1 MPIDRDVADA
11 LYQIKFDAFV
21 CAAFVALSPSLQ
33 FIPNWHINAI
43 CYAIEQMVRGE
54 RENFLVVN
62 LPPRTLKSFILSVCL
77 PAWLLGRNPGE
88 HIVCASYSCG
98 LADKFSRDCR
108 DLMDT
113 PFYKR
118 VFPHTRLNP
127 RKITEAEFE
136 TMQRGYRLAT
146 SVGATLTGRGG
157 RVLVVDDPL
166 KGDDA
171 NSRVALDGANEWFRN
186 TAINR
191 LDSLTDRLIIVTMQR
206 LHQNDLS
213 GMLIK
218 QGWPSIVMPMIAQ
231 EPADILI
238 GEDVFYHRP
247 AGEALQPNRDSLDAL
262 QEQKSQIGSHIWAA
276 QFDQNPTPPEGIT
289 VKAASLA
296 RYDFLPAERKFRR
309 VVLSCDPAGK
319 PGAHNNYTAIA
330 ICGFDTKQIYLLHVE
345 RGHWTV
351 LEMRRRI
358 EMLARDWNVDLV
370 IIEDTSSGMGLIQ
383 ILREDSS
390 LLVKGLRPDADKE
403 VRMSRHLGRFEADNI
418 LLPKEAP
425 WLAEFET
432 ELLAFPNDR
441 YDDQVD
447 ALLLFLDWFPKANR
461 YDPSPRGTG
470 GLPIVG

>member
-1 MPIDRDVADA
+1 MRCTESASVRSSVPPFVV
-11 LYQIKFDAFV
+11 LY
-21 CAAFVALSPSLQ
+21 PSLP

-43 CYAIEQMVRGE
+43 CYAIEQMVTGE
-54 RENFLVVN
+54 NGNFLVVN

-88 HIVCASYSCG
+88 NIVCASYSRD

-108 DLMDT
+108 ALMET
-113 PFYKR
+113 TFYKR
-118 VFPHTRLNP
+118 VFPRTRLNP
-127 RKITEAEFE
+127 RKTTEAEFE
-136 TMQRGYRLAT
+136 TMERGYRLAT

-157 RVLVVDDPL
+157 RILIVDDAL
-166 KGDDA
+166 KGGDA
-171 NSRVALDGANEWFRN
+171 DSRVALDGVNEWFRN
-186 TAINR
+186 TAMNR
-191 LDSLTDRLIIVTMQR
+191 LDSLTDCLIIVTMQR

-218 QGWPSIVMPMIAQ
+218 QGWPCLAIPMIAQ

-238 GEDVFYHRP
+238 GKDVFYHRP

-262 QEQKSQIGSHIWAA
+262 QELKRQVGSRIWAA
-276 QFDQNPTPPEGIT
+276 QYDQNPTPPEGNM

-319 PGAHNNYTAIA
+319 PGAHNDYTAIV
-330 ICGFDTKQIYLLHVE
+330 ICGFDIKPIYLLHVE

-358 EMLARDWNVDLV
+358 EVLAPDWKVDLV
-370 IIEDTSSGMGLIQ
+370 IIEDSSSGMGLIQ
-383 ILREDSS
+383 MLREDSS

-403 VRMSRHLGRFEADNI
+403 VRMSRHQARFEAGNI

-425 WLAEFET
+425 WLAEFEA
-432 ELLAFPNDR
+432 ELLNFPNDR

-461 YDPSPRGTG
+461 YNPPPSGSG